1 MPTCQCC
8 GQNIPSSR
16 DRAVSATAIW
26 VDQPLMECCNSA
38 FEMAASGA
46 AGTVE
51 VAHLLHVI
59 AAHRHYRSHLESV
72 LDLRADGLVAITRDV
87 LEALPRSLAWGKP
100 QTSRDLKMLIE
111 RAWGAIRV
119 GEDRAVTLHDCLET
133 LLYDCNDL
141 ACGQQL
147 AGWRRDMRRTP
158 AHGIRSGDGGY
169 DRPINRALPRAQSRN
184 FMEHAPPVQRQMPP
198 QPWPSQHRPVEVP
211 SGYRQPD
218 LDYGRSVS
226 PARRF
231 EASGADAGSD
241 VLQLLARQ
249 ERLLAQICAHMSA
262 GNDAGV
268 SRSGT
273 ARATRRK
280 APSAATLDGFE
291 TVGAAPAQDLEAQKH
306 RTPPAAP
313 VEHARPPAPQ
323 PPAPSRHL
331 KLHDRFRRG
340 TWLQRPSAVET
351 RDQSAVATMER
362 TERGPRLSL
371 VQAQSPERM
380 AVPRAL
386 SELADDEDDVV
397 AFEDDAGDDGAENG
411 ERIKRFYLEPD
422 DDIVRAPSIGP
433 KTAARIMSHGI
444 VRVRDL
450 LVSDPRK
457 LAARIG
463 ARHITPERIAL
474 WQDQARLVCTVPWLR
489 GTHAQILV
497 GAGFNT
503 VKKILSSEPIVI
515 CAAIRIFATTREG
528 QSVLRSGP
536 PPDDARV
543 FRWVAHAQVAEA
555 ERAA

>member
-1 MPTCQCC
+1 
-8 GQNIPSSR
+8 
-16 DRAVSATAIW
+16 
-26 VDQPLMECCNSA
+26 
-38 FEMAASGA
+38 
-46 AGTVE
+46 
-51 VAHLLHVI
+51 
-59 AAHRHYRSHLESV
+59 
-72 LDLRADGLVAITRDV
+72 
-87 LEALPRSLAWGKP
+87 
-100 QTSRDLKMLIE
+100 
-111 RAWGAIRV
+111 
-119 GEDRAVTLHDCLET
+119 
-133 LLYDCNDL
+133 
-141 ACGQQL
+141 
-147 AGWRRDMRRTP
+147 
-158 AHGIRSGDGGY
+158 
-169 DRPINRALPRAQSRN
+169 
-184 FMEHAPPVQRQMPP
+184 
-198 QPWPSQHRPVEVP
+198 
-211 SGYRQPD
+211 
-218 LDYGRSVS
+218 
-226 PARRF
+226 
-231 EASGADAGSD
+231 
-241 VLQLLARQ
+241 
-249 ERLLAQICAHMSA
+249 
-262 GNDAGV
+262 
-268 SRSGT
+268 
-273 ARATRRK
+273 
-280 APSAATLDGFE
+280 
-291 TVGAAPAQDLEAQKH
+291 
-306 RTPPAAP
+306 
-313 VEHARPPAPQ
+313 
-323 PPAPSRHL
+323 
-331 KLHDRFRRG
+331 
-340 TWLQRPSAVET
+340 
-351 RDQSAVATMER
+351 MER